1 MAGVNLESLGWAAE
15 TVADLAP
22 ELVDRLAAT
31 LGTPSPAPGEPLPIT
46 WHWIFFV
53 PLVSFGGLGGDGHP
67 RRTGE
72 LAERFPRRMFAGAE
86 LVSHGGLRVGEPAV
100 RHSSVRSA
108 EEKAGRSGELLV
120 VSLDH
125 RYTQRGETVLE
136 ERQDLVYRPASA
148 VPTPRPTEGA
158 VAPAASWSRSVR
170 PDRPLLLRYS
180 AVTFNAHRIHYD
192 EQYARDEEG
201 YPGLVV
207 HGPLTATLLADLAAS
222 GLGRP
227 LRTFRFRAEAPLFEG
242 QELTVLGDPDG
253 DGATLRA
260 IRCDGATAMS
270 ASAS

>member
-1 MAGVNLESLGWAAE
+1 MAAVSLESLGWAAE
-15 TVADLAP
+15 TSASLAP
-22 ELVDRLAAT
+22 ELVERLAAT
-31 LGTPSPAPGEPLPIT
+31 LSETVPAVGEPLPIT

-53 PLVSFGGLGGDGHP
+53 PLVPSDELGGDGHP
-67 RRTGE
+67 RRVGE

-86 LVSHGGLRVGEPAV
+86 LRSHGGLRIGEAAV

-108 EEKAGRSGELLV
+108 EEKSGRSGELLV

-125 RYTQRGETVLE
+125 RYTQGGETVLE
-136 ERQDLVYRPASA
+136 ERQDLVYRPASNA
-148 VPTPRPTEGA
+148 PTPKPGEGA
-158 VAPAASWSRSVR
+158 VVPAAAWSRSVR

-192 EQYARDEEG
+192 ETYARDEEG

-207 HGPLTATLLADLAAS
+207 HGPLTATLSADLAAS

-227 LRTFRFRAEAPLFEG
+227 LQTFRFRAEAPLFEG
-242 QELTVLGDPDG
+242 QELTVLGDPEG

-260 IRCDGATAMS
+260 VRCDGAVAMS